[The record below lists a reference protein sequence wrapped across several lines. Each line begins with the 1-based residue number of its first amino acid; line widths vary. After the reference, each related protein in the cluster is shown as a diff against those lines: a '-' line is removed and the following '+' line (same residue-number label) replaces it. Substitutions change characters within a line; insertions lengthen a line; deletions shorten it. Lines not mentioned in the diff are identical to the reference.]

1 MLWEKHLCKGC
12 ILSFLQSGNKEKCP
26 FCKTEIKGKTAE
38 EHVEDIRKQV
48 EANDDASIS
57 LLANSYHH
65 GLHGIQQDHAKAIKL
80 FTKSAELGFIE
91 AHYQLGSIYEN
102 GGDLKKAK
110 LHYENAAMAGH
121 EHARFHLGGFEA
133 QAGNVERA
141 IKHWII
147 AASAGHFTAMH
158 DLRTLFEKGYVS
170 RELIDSTLTAYNNS
184 CAKMRSEARDAYMRH
199 FY

>member
-1 MLWEKHLCKGC
+1 MTRKIISCVSLPPATITSVPIYNYAVAIEELTEKDMEQYFPCCGKSICKGC
-12 ILSFLQSGNKEKCP
+12 ILSFLQSGNEEKCP
-26 FCKTEIKGKTAE
+26 FCKTEIIGKTAE
-38 EHVEDIRKQV
+38 EHVDEIRKRV
-48 EANDDASIS
+48 EANDAASIR

-121 EHARFHLGGFEA
+121 AHARFHLGGFEA

-141 IKHWII
+141 KPFDDCSICR
-147 AASAGHFTAMH
+147 A
-158 DLRTLFEKGYVS
+158 
-170 RELIDSTLTAYNNS
+170 
-184 CAKMRSEARDAYMRH
+184 
-199 FY
+199 FYCHA